1 MDWLTACFKEI
12 KPQIIV
18 FTLQS
23 VITVISVGDIG
34 HVLETWSAASY
45 LYLPASSIYVK
56 LGLANPLPST
66 EKPYVSSL

>member
-1 MDWLTACFKEI
+1 MQRTA
-12 KPQIIV
+12 P
-18 FTLQS
+18 TYLA
-23 VITVISVGDIG
+23 VISFGDIG

-66 EKPYVSSL
+66 EKPYVSSFEL